1 MEGSEKRFPGV
12 FYATA
17 ATILLWGIHI
27 YLREFLKLQPG
38 DFMRLIVTSLLVV
51 AFVWM
56 ILAQVRQSRKLDEFH
71 RRVQCL
77 ALEIAFPVSLV
88 ALFAIGFFRG
98 EGLFAGADSRD
109 LFVVLL
115 FSYAAGWMI
124 AWKRFA

>member
-1 MEGSEKRFPGV
+1 MEAAKRQIPGV
-12 FYATA
+12 IYATT
-17 ATILLWGIHI
+17 ATIFLWAAHI

-38 DFMRLIVTSLLVV
+38 DSIRLIVTSLLVLS
-51 AFVWM
+51 FVWM
-56 ILAQVRQSRKLDEFH
+56 ILAQVRQSQKLDEFH

-98 EGLFAGADSRD
+98 EGLLAGADSRD

-115 FSYAAGWMI
+115 ISYATGWTI
-124 AWKRFA
+124 AWKRYA